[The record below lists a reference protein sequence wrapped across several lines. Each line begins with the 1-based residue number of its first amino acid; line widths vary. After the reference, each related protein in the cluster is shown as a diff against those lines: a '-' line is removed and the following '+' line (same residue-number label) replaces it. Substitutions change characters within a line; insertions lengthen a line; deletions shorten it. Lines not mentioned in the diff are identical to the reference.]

1 MTKIILPVFYFPTVS
16 WFAEFFRNDV
26 EITLEQSEN
35 FPKQT
40 YRNRANIYGANGK
53 LSLIIPMQHS
63 GSKDMKSI
71 QVSDQENWR
80 GQHWKSIVSA
90 YKGSPYFDFYED
102 RLKAIF
108 ESSETSLLKLNL
120 SIIEMVQKILKT
132 EVQFDLSSEYVKDF
146 EGEDFREHWSA
157 KKSDSL
163 NHPEYYQTFSEK
175 HGFIENL
182 SIIDLICN
190 EGPEAISYLK
200 SLSK

>member
-16 WFAEFFRNDV
+16 WFSEFFKNDV

-146 EGEDFREHWSA
+146 DGEDFREH
-157 KKSDSL
+157 
-163 NHPEYYQTFSEK
+163 
-175 HGFIENL
+175 
-182 SIIDLICN
+182 
-190 EGPEAISYLK
+190 
-200 SLSK
+200 